1 MKRLRIPVLALA
13 LALASCAP
21 DFNKASIDQLEREIR
36 DQLSTKGMEIH
47 EVRLLKTG
55 KGKVTGF
62 VKGRQLVEGVGRFD
76 VVLNCEATMAQDSA
90 NYVWS
95 CRP

>member
-1 MKRLRIPVLALA
+1 MKRLSISILA

-21 DFNKASIDQLEREIR
+21 DFNKTTIDQLEREIR
-36 DQLSTKGMEIH
+36 NQLGAKGMEIH
-47 EVRLLKTG
+47 EVQLLKTG

-62 VKGRQLVEGVGRFD
+62 VKGRQLVEGLGRFD
-76 VVLNCEATMAQDSA
+76 VVLNCEATMAESSA